1 MTIKP
6 PKSPKMEVFCVSKCL
21 EKIALQI
28 SRRRRHRCHYVS
40 FASKE
45 EIVEEIV

>member
-6 PKSPKMEVFCVSKCL
+6 PKSPKIEVFCVSKCL